1 MSCISAI
8 SYFSLNKQS
17 GGGLPWFGFV
27 HDFVVIGEAT
37 RTVPDQIQNRYPDIP
52 WRLMAGM
59 RNVVTHDYFQIDLAR
74 VWETIQDDLPR
85 LVSQLQEVLECEAR
99 EE

>member
-27 HDFVVIGEAT
+27 QDYIPGASLQQWLDQGKRFTEVQVRQIAT
-37 RTVPDQIQNRYPDIP
+37 
-52 WRLMAGM
+52 
-59 RNVVTHDYFQIDLAR
+59 
-74 VWETIQDDLPR
+74 
-85 LVSQLQEVLECEAR
+85 EVLENTTDLISGNEL
-99 EE
+99 